1 MMLLKV
7 MSLFV
12 GVFFFIGSS
21 FMAQLDYISLFGTMM
36 CTLWCGGCGPVL
48 VLGLYSRFGTTA
60 GAWSSLLTSLAMG
73 GFGIFCQRN
82 WSDLV
87 YPFLEK
93 HGMVESVGNVLSALS
108 QPFNPYIVWEMNPVR
123 CPVNSY
129 ELYFFTQITTLLVYI
144 AVSYATCK
152 EPFNLERMLHRGKY
166 SLGEVREIKSAWTWK
181 NLYNKLVGITPEY
194 TTGDKFIAWGYVGYT
209 FIYRFGLTFLVT
221 AIWNAISPW
230 PIDYWAIY
238 FLVVFLIIPGIMAAI
253 TAVWFGI
260 GGVID
265 LRCMFYDLEHR
276 EVNHLDNGM
285 VVNNMSLA
293 DKAAFEKMD
302 EKKVESAEKQG

>member
-1 MMLLKV
+1 
-7 MSLFV
+7 
-12 GVFFFIGSS
+12 
-21 FMAQLDYISLFGTMM
+21 
-36 CTLWCGGCGPVL
+36 

-93 HGMVESVGNVLSALS
+93 HGMVESVENVLSALS

-209 FIYRFGLTFLVT
+209 FGYRFGLTFVVT

-230 PIDYWAIY
+230 PIEYWAMY
-238 FLVVFLIIPGIMAAI
+238 FLVVFLVIPGIMAAI

-265 LRCMFYDLEHR
+265 LRRMFYDLEHR

-302 EKKVESAEKQG
+302 EKKAESSEKQG